1 MNSRKFQY
9 PQRINDLLNTLAAK
23 YSVMDNSAVL
33 MQIVKYAKPEFDLEI
48 SYDEWNGGTYY
59 HKLTLRVPLK
69 IFKLMKG
76 DETKFARTIHYDIN
90 KIDEIRNEGI
100 GAVSILVQEQLKTS
114 DEKPIDESMWGTG
127 FRIFISHKVED
138 KKQATKL
145 KQQLERLGMTA
156 FVAHEDIKPKREWL
170 DTIENALFS
179 MDAFIALITDGYNEK
194 PWTSQEVGFAYCLHK
209 TRNIPFIS
217 VRLGDDPKGFIQPIQ
232 AFSPKSD
239 NFAKDICLLWVDN
252 PKLIDSLVNSLCNSR
267 SFAESEFLF
276 EFMKNVKRLTDDQ
289 IDKLVNA
296 FNENGQLSDCF
307 KLNGESGCGII
318 PFLNKWSNSIDG
330 FKMKKTKNPT
340 TYTIKRENMS
350 P

>member
-1 MNSRKFQY
+1 MDNNFQY
-9 PQRINDLLNTLAAK
+9 PKRLHDLLNTLVAK
-23 YSVMDNSAVL
+23 YSATDNTAVL
-33 MQIVKYAKPEFDLEI
+33 KQIVQSAKPELELEI
-48 SYDEWNGGTYY
+48 GYDEWNGGTDY
-59 HKLTLRVPLK
+59 HKLTLRVPLDV
-69 IFKLMKG
+69 FKLMKG
-76 DETKFARTIHYDIN
+76 DESSFAREIQRDIN
-90 KIDEIRNEGI
+90 SIDEIRNEGI
-100 GAVSILVQEQLKTS
+100 GAVTILVQEHLKKS
-114 DEKPIDESMWGTG
+114 DDKPIDESMWGTG
-127 FRIFISHKVED
+127 FRIFISHRVED
-138 KKQATKL
+138 KKQAAKL
-145 KQQLERLGMTA
+145 KHQLERFGMTA
-156 FVAHEDIKPKREWL
+156 FVAHEDIEPKREWL

-239 NFAKDICLLWVDN
+239 NFAKDICLLWIDN

-276 EFMKNVKRLTDDQ
+276 DFMKNIKRLTDDQ
-289 IDKLVNA
+289 ISNLVNA

-318 PFLNKWSNSIDG
+318 PYLNKWSNSVDA
-330 FKMKKTKNPT
+330 FKMIKTKNPT
-340 TYTIKRENMS
+340 TYTIKRKSVS